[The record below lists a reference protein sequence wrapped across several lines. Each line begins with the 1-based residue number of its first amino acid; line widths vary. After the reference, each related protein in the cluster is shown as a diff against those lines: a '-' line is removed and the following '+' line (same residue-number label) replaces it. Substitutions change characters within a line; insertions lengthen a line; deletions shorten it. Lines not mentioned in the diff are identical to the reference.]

1 VSARDETENGGARN
15 SKARAM
21 VVAVAAI
28 LGMVLGFWAAY
39 LLLVWTGVCPRE
51 HLCATHL
58 AHSALA
64 FVVVPFAGMACA
76 FLALRGIEKRA
87 RMRDASR

>member
-1 VSARDETENGGARN
+1 MNSRN
-15 SKARAM
+15 RASL
-21 VVAVAAI
+21 VAVAAI

-51 HLCATHL
+51 HLCATPL

-64 FVVVPFAGMACA
+64 FVVVPFAGMTCA
-76 FLALRGIEKRA
+76 FLALRAIERRA
-87 RMRDASR
+87 RMRASSQ

>member
-1 VSARDETENGGARN
+1 MNSRN
-15 SKARAM
+15 RASL
-21 VVAVAAI
+21 VAVAAI

-51 HLCATHL
+51 HLCATPL

-76 FLALRGIEKRA
+76 FLALRAIEKR
-87 RMRDASR
+87 SRVRESSR